1 MVILPSSI
9 NLPLRCVQP
18 CVCALLYII
27 IVGLSLSNHHY
38 EPLCGK
44 KKKMFQIKRLL
55 CCCLS
60 VHFKGC
66 ASTDFHIF
74 ICNLFL
80 MSNTYLNHSFIFPP
94 FLNCYIVAKCWR
106 KEVWAVF
113 YSFDQPING
122 VQTSTA
128 KETNQAQ
135 NWTHWQLQGTILT
148 ILV

>member
-9 NLPLRCVQP
+9 NLLLRCVQP

-38 EPLCGK
+38 KPLCGEK
-44 KKKMFQIKRLL
+44 KVLFQIKRLF

-60 VHFKGC
+60 AHFKGC

-80 MSNTYLNHSFIFPP
+80 MSNTYLNHFFISSP
-94 FLNCYIVAKCWR
+94 F
-106 KEVWAVF
+106 
-113 YSFDQPING
+113 
-122 VQTSTA
+122 STA
-128 KETNQAQ
+128 ILLQ
-135 NWTHWQLQGTILT
+135 NVEEKRYGQSSTALTSQLMVSKPEQQKRPIRHKTEPT
-148 ILV
+148 DSYSEQF